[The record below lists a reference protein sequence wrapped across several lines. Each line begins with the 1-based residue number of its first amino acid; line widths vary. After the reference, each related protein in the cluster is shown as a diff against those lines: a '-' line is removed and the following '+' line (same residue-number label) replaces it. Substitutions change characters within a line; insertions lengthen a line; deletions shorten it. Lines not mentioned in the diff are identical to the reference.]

1 MRFTVMAMVGPLLFA
16 FLAGF
21 LVVVQF
27 STRDI
32 LIATEDKYLE
42 QQRILVEGFWADMV
56 QSDFILA
63 CDITAWDETVAFV
76 RGENDDYV
84 EDNWPETT
92 ISEAYAFHFI
102 LFLNLRGET
111 VYSEFMNPETM
122 ALMSEPRGFA
132 QAVMPMAH
140 ELTERYSGAPMG
152 YTDIKTLGT
161 GGIIFHEGVAYY
173 AAAMPVVYARGV
185 GPSNGTVILGHRL
198 DDSFLRQMTHLE
210 DIDFTITANH
220 GDGASVARQDDG
232 HVVTTIPLTD
242 WQGHPV
248 SLTLSHGRDVF
259 QSGIGQASRASI
271 LLILAMFIFIWA
283 LYRIIS
289 AQLLRPVEA
298 LSHDISTK
306 ALEDGI
312 DAAHYSSS
320 LEFSTLC
327 VAVENLMQVMRQ
339 SSISIG
345 AFESILNGIDAF
357 IYVSDPETHEI
368 LFVNNK
374 MQEGFG
380 SDNELVGRP
389 CWEVLQAG
397 FDGPCSFCPIPHLMA
412 NQQNP
417 DEVVRWEEHNT
428 LTGRWYENADRL
440 ITWADGQPVHMQMGL
455 DVTDVRQAQ
464 EDLRR
469 RLEQQALMSTM
480 AQSFITLE
488 DIDLLIRRALE
499 MTGQFLDAGK
509 LVIAALDEEKQSI
522 AFRYGWHNAAQGVE
536 PPHEAVMPWGEG
548 NAMYDFFIT
557 EGRDVI
563 TCSDV
568 NNDPRFAYLTPFKV
582 RSILMLPI
590 YVDNA
595 LWGCINID
603 TMDRPYVW
611 TDSDISLM
619 RLIVSVISG
628 ALSRNMV
635 ELELIAAKE
644 QAEEMSRAKGD
655 FLSRMSHEMR
665 TPMNAIIGMTGIAQG
680 ASDIERK
687 DYCLDKVAGA
697 SRHLLGVIND
707 ILDMS
712 KIESG
717 KFELSES
724 EFSFERM
731 LMKVAGV
738 IGFRADEKHQ
748 NLTFNVDPTV
758 PRFLVADEQRL
769 SQVITN
775 LLSNACKFTPEQGS
789 ITVDATV
796 EEELENGALRL
807 RVSVKDTGI
816 GISEEQQGRLFKS
829 FEQADGGISRR
840 FGGTGL
846 GLAISKSIV
855 EMMDGRIWI
864 ESELGHGAAFI
875 FSIALR
881 RSRRSPKGILPEGV
895 SWDNL
900 RVLVVDDADDVLEYF
915 TSIAQSLHLK
925 CDTAKDGFE
934 AMRLLAAT
942 YDNPYGIIFV
952 DWRMPGMDGIEL
964 TRKIKT
970 LVGDQTVIIMISSSD
985 WSVIEDDAK
994 EAGVDKYLAK
1004 PLFPSIIADCINQC
1018 LGITVRD
1025 EEDGAPMEDMTGRYE
1040 GRRILLAEDIEIN
1053 REIVQSILEPTGLTI
1068 DCAENGLIAVR
1079 LFSEN
1084 PDAYDLVFMD
1094 IHMPEMDGYEAT
1106 RRIRALDVPEAK
1118 LVPIIAMT
1126 ANVFREDIDRCLEAG
1141 MDSHVGKPLEL
1152 SEVFEQLN
1160 KYLK

>member
-1 MRFTVMAMVGPLLFA
+1 MAMVGPLLFA

-32 LIATEDKYLE
+32 LLSTEDKYLE
-42 QQRILVEGFWADMV
+42 QQRTLVEGFWADTV

-63 CDITAWDETVAFV
+63 CDITAWRETVSFV
-76 RGENDDYV
+76 LGKNDDYV
-84 EDNWPETT
+84 EDNWSQTT

-102 LFLNLRGET
+102 LFINLEGET
-111 VYSEFMNPETM
+111 VYSEFMNPDTM
-122 ALMSEPRGFA
+122 TLMSEPRGFA
-132 QAVMPMAH
+132 EAVMPMAH
-140 ELTERYSGAPMG
+140 ELAERYNGPPMG
-152 YTDIKTLGT
+152 NTDVKALGT
-161 GGIIFHEGVAYY
+161 GGIIFHEGVAYH
-173 AAAMPVVYARGV
+173 AVAMPVVYTQGV
-185 GPSNGTVILGHRL
+185 GPSNGTVVLGHRL
-198 DDSFLRQMTHLE
+198 DEQFLRQMTHLD
-210 DIDFTITANH
+210 DIEFTISASNTDTAT
-220 GDGASVARQDDG
+220 VARADG
-232 HVVTTIPLTD
+232 GRVVTTIPLTD
-242 WQGHPV
+242 WQGQPV
-248 SLTLSHGRDVF
+248 SLTLSHGRDIY
-259 QSGIGQASRASI
+259 QSGIGQAYRAAI
-271 LLILAMFIFIWA
+271 LLVLAMFIFIWA
-283 LYRIIS
+283 LYKIIS
-289 AQLLRPVEA
+289 VWLLRPVEA
-298 LSHDISTK
+298 LSRDISTK
-306 ALEDGI
+306 VLEAGI
-312 DAAHYSSS
+312 DAERYSSS
-320 LEFSTLC
+320 LEFATLC
-327 VAVENLMQVMRQ
+327 TAIESLMQAMRQ

-357 IYVSDPETHEI
+357 IYVSDPDTHEI
-368 LFVNNK
+368 LFVNSK

-380 SDNELVGRP
+380 TGSELVGRP
-389 CWEVLQAG
+389 CWQALQSG
-397 FDGPCSFCPIPHLMA
+397 FDGPCAGCPVPHLMA
-412 NQQNP
+412 HQDNP
-417 DEVVRWEEHNT
+417 EEIVRWEGHNT

-440 ITWADGQPVHMQMGL
+440 IPWADGRPVHMQMGL
-455 DVTDVRQAQ
+455 DVTEMRQARD
-464 EDLRR
+464 DLQR
-469 RLEQQALMSTM
+469 RLEQQGLMSNM

-488 DIDLLIRRALE
+488 EIDLLIHRALE
-499 MTGQFLDAGK
+499 MTGRFLDAGK
-509 LVIAALDEEKQSI
+509 LVIAAIDEDRQSI
-522 AFRYGWHNAAQGVE
+522 SFRYGWNNEAQGVE
-536 PPHEAVMPWGEG
+536 APQRAVLPWGPG
-548 NAMYDFFIT
+548 NAMHDFFVT

-563 TCSDV
+563 ICSDI
-568 NNDPRFAYLTPFKV
+568 NKDERFAYLIPFKV
-582 RSILMLPI
+582 RAILMLPI
-590 YVDNA
+590 FVDNT

-603 TMDRPYVW
+603 TMDRPYQW

-628 ALSRNMV
+628 ALSRNKV
-635 ELELIAAKE
+635 EQELIAAKE
-644 QAEEMSRAKGD
+644 QAEEMSRAKSD

-748 NLTFNVDPTV
+748 NLTFNVDPAV

-796 EEELENGALRL
+796 EEEGENGEIRL
-807 RVSVKDTGI
+807 RMSVKDTGI
-816 GISEEQQGRLFKS
+816 GISAEQQSKLFRS

-875 FSIALR
+875 FSVALR

-964 TRKIKT
+964 ARKIKT
-970 LVGDQTVIIMISSSD
+970 LCGNQTVIIMISSAD
-985 WSVIEDDAK
+985 WSVIEGDAK
-994 EAGVDKYLAK
+994 AAGVDKYLAK
-1004 PLFPSIIADCINQC
+1004 PLFPSIIADCINEC
-1018 LGITVRD
+1018 MGITVRD
-1025 EEDGAPMEDMTGRYE
+1025 EDDGAPVEDMTGQYE

-1053 REIVQSILEPTGLTI
+1053 REIVQSILEPTGLMI
-1068 DCAENGLIAVR
+1068 DCAENGIEAVQK
-1079 LFSEN
+1079 FSEN
-1084 PDAYDLVFMD
+1084 PSAYDLIFMD

-1106 RRIRALDVPEAK
+1106 RRIRALDVPEAGR
-1118 LVPIIAMT
+1118 VPIIAMT

-1141 MDSHVGKPLEL
+1141 MNSHVGKPLEL